1 MKVFPDFFHKSGS
14 GIHNFCKRIW
24 ISLGTF
30 NSKQFIDGMLFVA
43 HDFDK
48 LFIVLPWHSDIDV
61 VIPWNKALMS
71 DRSNEAYL
79 QRGNIVCGKLPAKFC
94 RFLAAFPVLFFEAL
108 LILLFPA

>member
-1 MKVFPDFFHKSGS
+1 MEVFPDFFHKSGS

-71 DRSNEAYL
+71 DRSKKRTSSEVISYVVMPANFVDFL
-79 QRGNIVCGKLPAKFC
+79 QHFQFYFLKLF
-94 RFLAAFPVLFFEAL
+94 
-108 LILLFPA
+108 